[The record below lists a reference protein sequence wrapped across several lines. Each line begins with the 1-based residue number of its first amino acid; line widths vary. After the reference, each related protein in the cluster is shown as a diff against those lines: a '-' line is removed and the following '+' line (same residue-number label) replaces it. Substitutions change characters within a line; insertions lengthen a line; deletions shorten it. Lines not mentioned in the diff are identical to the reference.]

1 MRDISPEAIDQRAA
15 EAVRTLRERDGMS
28 QSGLAEAMRAR
39 RIQWHQQT
47 VGRVEA
53 GRQEL
58 RLPELVA
65 LAGIFGVPLER
76 FTWSVGDANAM
87 DWLDVAAERLRR
99 CYEDTAHAV
108 TAQISAVRLAE
119 RALED
124 TEKHTAPRVLQAR
137 EIVQEA
143 IEGWGD
149 IEAAVEEGHRIYAG
163 LPEQDDE
170 EGEGDGGDAESEPG
184 LVDQRQA
191 Q

>member
-28 QSGLAEAMRAR
+28 QAGLAAEMAKRG
-39 RIQWHQQT
+39 IPWHQQT
-47 VGRVEA
+47 VGRIEA
-53 GRQEL
+53 GRQSLRTAEL
-58 RLPELVA
+58 HA
-65 LAGIFGVPLER
+65 LAGIFGVAMER

-87 DWLDVAAERLRR
+87 DWLDVAAERLRN
-99 CYEDTAHAV
+99 CYADTAHAV
-108 TAQISAVRLAE
+108 TAQISAVRLAK

-124 TEKHTAPRVLQAR
+124 TEKHTATRVLQAR
-137 EIVQEA
+137 KIVQEA

-149 IEAAVEEGHRIYAG
+149 EVAALEEGRRIYAG

-170 EGEGDGGDAESEPG
+170 KGEGNGGDAESEPG

-191 Q
+191 